1 MYTLLFLTIFY
12 VYQDPS
18 RETFREDYSAYW
30 FFTTRWMFSEIY
42 GRSWKLSFFDDS
54 FKRQLEDPTLKFY
67 LLCDIDIYY
76 DKSDNLEQD
85 KRDYQTM
92 YKNIH
97 FHYRPGWRISR
108 KEKDINTQ
116 PSIDQNIREGV
127 PYQGLKSSSLK
138 NGFPV
143 KNIAEIDQSY
153 ICPSCKLV
161 LREPY
166 RLNCGHQL
174 CQSCI
179 NPQNT

>member
-1 MYTLLFLTIFY
+1 MTI
-12 VYQDPS
+12 
-18 RETFREDYSAYW
+18 
-30 FFTTRWMFSEIY
+30 WMFSEIY
-42 GRSWKLSFFDDS
+42 ERSWKLSFLDDS

-67 LLCDIDIYY
+67 FILCDIDVYY
-76 DKSDNLEQD
+76 DNYDDLEQD
-85 KRDYQTM
+85 KRHYQTM

-97 FHYRPGWRISR
+97 FHYRPDWRISR
-108 KEKDINTQ
+108 KEKDVNTQ
-116 PSIDQNIREGV
+116 PNINQNIRECV
-127 PYQGLKSSSLK
+127 PYQGLKPSSLK

-153 ICPSCKLV
+153 ICSSCKLV